1 MWYASKKFGIPFF
14 YIKKKGGVIMPRGLT
29 LKQQKFLEAIPGADS
44 LSDAARKAGY
54 TNRPGTAS
62 QQVMQSNIM
71 REAVRAKLEET
82 KQAIG
87 LTAMDRRRLWQQIA
101 LDDTQSTKDR
111 LKATE
116 LSARADGDFLDRVQL
131 SSDPSAPVVV
141 MGATVCM
148 SVIHQAR
155 QLILSLQ
162 AAADDTPPPAP
173 TPGTPK
179 DLVPSARVSHTITS
193 PEKCISQEESH
204 PKKTTRKKISR
215 KSAKPKESKVK
226 EDEPS

>member
-1 MWYASKKFGIPFF
+1 
-14 YIKKKGGVIMPRGLT
+14 MPRGLT

-54 TNRPGTAS
+54 TNRPDTAARQAMDNS
-62 QQVMQSNIM
+62 VV
-71 REAVRAKLEET
+71 REAVRAKMEEMR
-82 KQAIG
+82 QSVG

-111 LKATE
+111 LKASE
-116 LSARADGDFLDRVQL
+116 LSARADGDFLDRLQL
-131 SSDPSAPVVV
+131 SGDPSAPVIVL
-141 MGATVCM
+141 GA
-148 SVIHQAR
+148 SVRMDVIRQAR
-155 QLILSLQ
+155 QLILSLHT
-162 AAADDTPPPAP
+162 AAGDTPPPAP
-173 TPGTPK
+173 APATPE
-179 DLVPSARVSHTITS
+179 DLVPSGRVSHTITS

-226 EDEPS
+226 EDEQS